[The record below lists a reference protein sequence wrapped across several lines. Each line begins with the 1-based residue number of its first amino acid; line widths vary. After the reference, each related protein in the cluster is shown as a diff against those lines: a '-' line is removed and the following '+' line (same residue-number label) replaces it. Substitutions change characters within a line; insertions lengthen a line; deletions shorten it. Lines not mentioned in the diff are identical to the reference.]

1 MSITSYLAEFKAR
14 VDVIKGAGGKPGHHN
29 AAIKLVCEE
38 KGHALAALAA
48 LDVSG
53 ADAATKKVEIIKE
66 ATDRYL
72 AALLFDGL
80 SNVKY
85 AELKTDIA
93 N

>member
-1 MSITSYLAEFKAR
+1 MSITYYLAEFKAR

-38 KGHALAALAA
+38 KGHALAAL
-48 LDVSG
+48 DVSG

-72 AALLFDGL
+72 AALLFYGL
-80 SNVKY
+80 SNVKH